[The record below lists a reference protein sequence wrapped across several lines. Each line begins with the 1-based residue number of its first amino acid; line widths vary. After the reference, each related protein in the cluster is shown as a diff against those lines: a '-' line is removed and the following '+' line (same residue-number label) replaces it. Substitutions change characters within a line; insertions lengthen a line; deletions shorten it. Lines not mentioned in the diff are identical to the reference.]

1 MQGSLMK
8 IAALQTL
15 TFWCNRHHVHA
26 ISLNFPQNQ
35 LVVIAFIITLYY

>member
-1 MQGSLMK
+1 MIYDEGCSPANIDILVQPSS
-8 IAALQTL
+8 
-15 TFWCNRHHVHA
+15 RVHA